1 MVSSQMVAHA
11 LLIYKYIVLFSQHKS
26 AFWGGGERGK
36 FEFCGEWA
44 GKGEGGEARNTNQQL
59 Q

>member
-1 MVSSQMVAHA
+1 MLYSFTNILFYLANIS
-11 LLIYKYIVLFSQHKS
+11 LLSG
-26 AFWGGGERGK
+26 GGGEGQVWI
-36 FEFCGEWA
+36 FLGEWA

>member
-36 FEFCGEWA
+36 FEFF
-44 GKGEGGEARNTNQQL
+44 
-59 Q
+59 